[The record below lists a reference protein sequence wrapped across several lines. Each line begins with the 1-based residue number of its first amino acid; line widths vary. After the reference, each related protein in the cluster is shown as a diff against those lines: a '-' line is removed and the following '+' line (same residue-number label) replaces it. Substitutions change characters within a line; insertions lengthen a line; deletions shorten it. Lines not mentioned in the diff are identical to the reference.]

1 MTSMEQSEYMSNGF
15 AFLPNQD
22 PHALGHLRL
31 DIRMS
36 NTPSNVNF
44 NPKEVQLS
52 ILTSV
57 DRSHPN
63 RLEHLTAYHP
73 WTNQRSFRV
82 VPGLVMII
90 NHEGEKMEAFT
101 FGGTLEIATGETY
114 TDCVIESPAPIFW
127 LETSSHLIKTLIE
140 EVEILLAHRRA
151 EWGQEQEKYE
161 ARLAAIPVMTFYIA
175 CLQHILTSLEHSPR
189 RDVLDIQDLILLI
202 EQEQR
207 RLKKAGLLP
216 EEIPSIQEIL

>member
-1 MTSMEQSEYMSNGF
+1 MPFLEKSANSGIRV
-15 AFLPNQD
+15 AFLPNRT
-22 PHALGHLRL
+22 PYALGHPRL
-31 DIRMS
+31 EISLS
-36 NTPSNVNF
+36 NTPLNAYF
-44 NPKEVQLS
+44 DPKEIQLLV
-52 ILTSV
+52 LTLNRFRSNQV
-57 DRSHPN
+57 DH
-63 RLEHLTAYHP
+63 LEIYHP
-73 WTNQRSFRV
+73 WTGQRSFRV

-101 FGGTLEIATGETY
+101 FGGTLQIETGETY
-114 TDCVIESPAPIFW
+114 TSCVIESPAPIFG
-127 LETSSHLIKTLIE
+127 LETSSPLIKTLID

-151 EWGQEQEKYE
+151 EWGQGQEKYE
-161 ARLAAIPVMTFYIA
+161 ARLAVIPVMTFYIA